1 MQTAMQTQFKT
12 VSNLLTFV
20 SKEADENVLLTD
32 FTCNVDVTLAG
43 DSIWD
48 CTLEAV
54 TITGVY
60 IAETFN
66 EDDGD
71 IYTHIAVAYTV
82 DGNEDYEGS
91 WRLYTD
97 SGFEEAV
104 GKLLLTDVSFTE
116 QGMQEDNYASME
128 L

>member
-1 MQTAMQTQFKT
+1 MKTQFKT

-20 SKEADENVLLTD
+20 SKEADENVLLTE

-48 CTLEAV
+48 CTLEKV
-54 TITGVY
+54 TITGVN
-60 IAETFN
+60 IAETFD

-71 IYTHIAVAYTV
+71 IYTHITVTYNV
-82 DGNEDYEGS
+82 DGNTDYEGS

-97 SGFEEAV
+97 SGFSDAV
-104 GKLLLTDVSFTE
+104 SALLMTDVDFTE

>member
-1 MQTAMQTQFKT
+1 MQTALKTQFKT

-20 SKEADENVLLTD
+20 SKEADGDTLLTD
-32 FTCNVDVTLAG
+32 YKCNVDVTLAG

-48 CTLEAV
+48 CTLEKV
-54 TITGVY
+54 TITGVN
-60 IAETFN
+60 IAERFD

-71 IYTHIAVAYTV
+71 IYTHIAVTYNV
-82 DGNEDYEGS
+82 DGNTDYEGS

-97 SGFEEAV
+97 NGFSDAV
-104 GKLLLTDVSFTE
+104 SALLMTDVDFTE

>member
-43 DSIWD
+43 DSLWD

-60 IAETFN
+60 IAETFD
-66 EDDGD
+66 EEDGD

-97 SGFEEAV
+97 SGFADAV
-104 GKLLLTDVSFTE
+104 SKLLLTDVIFTE

>member
-12 VSNLLTFV
+12 VSNLLTLV
-20 SKEADENVLLTD
+20 SKEAHGDLLLTD
-32 FTCNVDVTLAG
+32 YKCNVDVTLAG
-43 DSIWD
+43 DSAWD

-71 IYTHIAVAYTV
+71 IYTHIAVTYNV
-82 DGNEDYEGS
+82 NGNEDYEGS

-104 GKLLLTDVSFTE
+104 GNLLATNVSFTE

>member
-66 EDDGD
+66 EEDGD

>member
-20 SKEADENVLLTD
+20 SKEADSDTLLTD
-32 FTCNVDVTLAG
+32 YKCNVDVTLAG

-60 IAETFN
+60 IAETFD
-66 EDDGD
+66 EEDGD

-97 SGFEEAV
+97 SGFADAV
-104 GKLLLTDVSFTE
+104 SKLLLTDVIFTE

>member
-1 MQTAMQTQFKT
+1 MQTALKTQFKT

-20 SKEADENVLLTD
+20 SKEADSDTLLTD
-32 FTCNVDVTLAG
+32 YKCNVDVTLAG

-54 TITGVY
+54 TITGVH
-60 IAETFN
+60 IAETFD

-71 IYTHIAVAYTV
+71 IYIHIGVTYNV
-82 DGNEDYEGS
+82 NGNEDYEGS

-97 SGFEEAV
+97 SGFADAV
-104 GKLLLTDVSFTE
+104 SELLLTNVSFTE

>member
-20 SKEADENVLLTD
+20 SKEAHGDLLLTD
-32 FTCNVDVTLAG
+32 YKCNVDVTLAG

-71 IYTHIAVAYTV
+71 IYTHIAVTYNV
-82 DGNEDYEGS
+82 NGNEDYEGS

-104 GKLLLTDVSFTE
+104 GNLLATNVSFTE

>member
-20 SKEADENVLLTD
+20 STEVDENILLTE
-32 FTCNVDVTLAG
+32 FKCNVDVTLAG

-48 CTLEAV
+48 CEIERV

-60 IAETFN
+60 IAETFD
-66 EDDGD
+66 EEDGD

-97 SGFEEAV
+97 SGFADAIS
-104 GKLLLTDVSFTE
+104 KLLLTDVIFTE

>member
-20 SKEADENVLLTD
+20 STEVDENVLCTEYK
-32 FTCNVDVTLAG
+32 CNVDVTLAG

-60 IAETFN
+60 IAETFD
-66 EDDGD
+66 EEDGD

-82 DGNEDYEGS
+82 NGNEDYEGS

-97 SGFEEAV
+97 SGFAEAV
-104 GKLLLTDVSFTE
+104 GELLLTDVCFTE